1 MDEQEESWYMDEDEE
16 ELFEEV
22 DEENGDSDLSGNYLD
37 DLETV
42 EEDDDDFEDV
52 SFENA
57 LSMKSISSEI
67 LSCSIPVLKQAYW
80 LLILILVSCLIW
92 RVVQFLLNR
101 CFPSNGKISRTFV
114 AIILHIFS
122 ICLGLLVLY
131 YASYDLWWIVIGL
144 IITLTLLFT
153 ININSD
159 ISNSHGEYT
168 NWELFVTIGI
178 CSSVQLYCEFYKNP
192 VKWHQIRG
200 SIMII
205 IMKCISFSME
215 NKNFYKTVN
224 KEPCCILLWT
234 PLYRGLLWLSYCLC
248 PASLLFGPWFNPLR
262 YEEMVRNY
270 AVNDR
275 PFSFKNTMIS
285 LFQTAKLFGLSF
297 LYLTYST
304 CFTDTLASILKLQPW
319 LHAYF
324 ASQSFRFSHY
334 FICISSESSM
344 TALGYCD
351 KYSIQSNKQEN
362 TKEKNRSKDVYK
374 PVVVT
379 RPLFIEF
386 PRSLVEVVIYWNLP
400 MHTWLKQYVYKP
412 LRPYGHV
419 YAVLGTYTAS
429 SLLHGLNF
437 QLSAV
442 LFSIGIYAYTEYV
455 FREKLAKILDACIA
469 SRPCPESCCH
479 SNKNSS
485 WVYWCN
491 VAFSCLA
498 IFHLAYLAVMF
509 DTSEQ
514 QFQGYNM
521 WHTMN
526 KWYNLGFLSHIV
538 AFANFLFYLYL

>member
-1 MDEQEESWYMDEDEE
+1 MDEQEETWYADDFDEGELLEDDED
-16 ELFEEV
+16 
-22 DEENGDSDLSGNYLD
+22 DGDIDLSENYLD
-37 DLETV
+37 DLEAV
-42 EEDDDDFEDV
+42 DEDYND
-52 SFENA
+52 N
-57 LSMKSISSEI
+57 LSQNTLTTKSMSSEI
-67 LSCSIPVLKQAYW
+67 LSCSIPVIKQACW
-80 LLILILVSCLIW
+80 LLILVLASCLLW
-92 RVVQFLLNR
+92 RVIRFLFSI
-101 CFPSNGKISRTFV
+101 CFPSSGKICRTFV
-114 AIILHIFS
+114 TIILHMSSIF
-122 ICLGLLVLY
+122 LGLLVLY

-144 IITLTLLFT
+144 ILSLTVLFT
-153 ININSD
+153 LNINSD
-159 ISNSHGEYT
+159 TSKQNKNYT
-168 NWELFVTIGI
+168 NWELFITLGI

-215 NKNFYKTVN
+215 RKTFYEMIN
-224 KEPCCILLWT
+224 KEPCIHLWA
-234 PLYRGLLWLSYCLC
+234 PLHRGLLWLSYCLC

-262 YEEMVRNY
+262 YEQIIRNY
-270 AVNDR
+270 ANDR
-275 PFSFKNTMIS
+275 PFSLKNTIIS
-285 LFQTAKLFGLSF
+285 LFQTIKLFGLSLF
-297 LYLTYST
+297 YLSYST
-304 CFTDTLASILKLQPW
+304 CFTHTLLSILKFQPW
-319 LHAYF
+319 LYAYF

-334 FICISSESSM
+334 FVCIASESFM
-344 TALGYCD
+344 TILGYCD
-351 KYSIQSNKQEN
+351 KYPIKSSDKTE
-362 TKEKNRSKDVYK
+362 TKEKGSVNNYVYK
-374 PVVVT
+374 PLIVT
-379 RPLFIEF
+379 RSLYIEF

-400 MHTWLKQYVYKP
+400 MHNWLKQYVYKP
-412 LRPYGHV
+412 LRSFGHV
-419 YAVLGTYTAS
+419 YAILGTYTAS

-442 LFSIGIYAYTEYV
+442 LFSIGIYAYIEYV

-479 SNKNSS
+479 SNKNIS

-521 WHTMN
+521 WHTIS

-538 AFANFLFYLYL
+538 AFGNFLFYIYL

>member
-1 MDEQEESWYMDEDEE
+1 MDEQEETWYMDDYEE
-16 ELFEEV
+16 ELLEEI
-22 DEENGDSDLSGNYLD
+22 DEEDGDNDLSGNYLD
-37 DLETV
+37 NLETI
-42 EEDDDDFEDV
+42 EGDDDYEDV

-57 LSMKSISSEI
+57 LSIKSISSEI
-67 LSCSIPVLKQAYW
+67 LSCTTPVLKQAYW
-80 LLILILVSCLIW
+80 ENL
-92 RVVQFLLNR
+92 
-101 CFPSNGKISRTFV
+101 P
-114 AIILHIFS
+114 HICHNNPPYIFHLS
-122 ICLGLLVLY
+122 
-131 YASYDLWWIVIGL
+131 
-144 IITLTLLFT
+144 
-153 ININSD
+153 
-159 ISNSHGEYT
+159 
-168 NWELFVTIGI
+168 
-178 CSSVQLYCEFYKNP
+178 CEFNKNP

-215 NKNFYKTVN
+215 NKNFYKMIN

-262 YEEMVRNY
+262 YEEMIRNY

-275 PFSFKNTMIS
+275 PFSLKNVSYKQLNIKM
-285 LFQTAKLFGLSF
+285 KLFIKIISISSFFPLS
-297 LYLTYST
+297 
-304 CFTDTLASILKLQPW
+304 W

-334 FICISSESSM
+334 FVCISSESSM
-344 TALGYCD
+344 TALGYYD
-351 KYSIQSNKQEN
+351 KYSIKSNKQEN
-362 TKEKNRSKDVYK
+362 TEEKDNSKVVYK
-374 PVVVT
+374 PIVVT
-379 RPLFIEF
+379 RPLFIEL

-419 YAVLGTYTAS
+419 YAILGTYTAS
-429 SLLHGLNF
+429 SLLHYTHYLKLLFVTTFELSIPMFLIVFREKLAKILDACIASRPCPESCCHSNKVNANFIIYLSTLRGLNF

-442 LFSIGIYAYTEYV
+442 LFSIGIYAYIEYV

-479 SNKNSS
+479 SNKNSF

-491 VAFSCLA
+491 IAFSCLA

-514 QFQGYNM
+514 QFKGYNM
-521 WHTMN
+521 WHTMD